1 MKLLMNF
8 YKTLHMVKEKDVNL
22 LKSFVMEIMK
32 NFVKV
37 QNKQVA
43 QKIIHI
49 RYLAKMFNPQ
59 MVVLSKNHL
68 VVTNV
73 IIMKS

>member
-22 LKSFVMEIMK
+22 LKSFAMEIMK

-37 QNKQVA
+37 QNKVVA

-49 RYLAKMFNPQ
+49 RYLVKELSLQ
-59 MVVLSKNHL
+59 KVVLSKKHL

-73 IIMKS
+73 IITKN

>member
-22 LKSFVMEIMK
+22 LESFVMEIMK

-49 RYLAKMFNPQ
+49 RYF
-59 MVVLSKNHL
+59 V
-68 VVTNV
+68 
-73 IIMKS
+73 